1 MENEEMVDLDQA
13 MRQARTLTRDPEPS
27 DEQPPVSVITGHP
40 AEGFTVSAPAEA
52 PRSFPHPA
60 LSQGERVPTSAE
72 SPQAEGAPEGPR
84 STPHPALSQGERVQ
98 PPASLQPEEP
108 KPEESFRFKDH
119 GAAEQGYR
127 GARQELDR
135 VRRKLADVEKV
146 QKTAR
151 DKEAETAAEEQAR
164 AKAQEVYANALTAM
178 DEISSEDPDY
188 KAKVANIWA
197 RANFD
202 TAMLARPASPAD
214 APEGGKA
221 KQESQPAPGPET
233 PPEEISSPEE
243 VVRLA
248 TEKALSSGISQEDLV
263 VFRGFA
269 GAAPEKDAAGN
280 PLDLSAQ
287 IGWAVQ
293 QTKEF
298 LVGRERRAVANAN
311 QPLGRVTPHAPAAP
325 AAADASRTVSI
336 GDALDAAF
344 KARTL

>member
-1 MENEEMVDLDQA
+1 MENEEQVDLDQA

-27 DEQPPVSVITGHP
+27 DEQPPVSGIAGHP

-52 PRSFPHPA
+52 PPAEPSPEGPRSSPHPA
-60 LSQGERVPTSAE
+60 LSQGERVP
-72 SPQAEGAPEGPR
+72 PQAG
-84 STPHPALSQGERVQ
+84 
-98 PPASLQPEEP
+98 P
-108 KPEESFRFKDH
+108 KPESPAPPPAEEKPEDSFRFKDH

-127 GARQELDR
+127 EARQELDR
-135 VRRKLADVEKV
+135 VRRKLTEAEKA
-146 QKTAR
+146 QKAAR
-151 DKEAETAAEEQAR
+151 DKEASEAAAEQAK
-164 AKAQEVYANALTAM
+164 AKAQEVYANALSAM
-178 DEISSEDPDY
+178 DALSPEDPDY
-188 KAKVANIWA
+188 KAKIANIWA
-197 RANFD
+197 QANFD
-202 TAMLARPASPAD
+202 TAMLARPAAPAD

-221 KQESQPAPGPET
+221 GQPAPGPET
-233 PPEEISSPEE
+233 PPEEIASPEE
-243 VVRLA
+243 VVRMA
-248 TEKALSSGISQEDLV
+248 TEKALAAGIAKEDLV

-269 GAAPEKDAAGN
+269 GTAPEKDAAGN

-325 AAADASRTVSI
+325 AAADANRTVSI